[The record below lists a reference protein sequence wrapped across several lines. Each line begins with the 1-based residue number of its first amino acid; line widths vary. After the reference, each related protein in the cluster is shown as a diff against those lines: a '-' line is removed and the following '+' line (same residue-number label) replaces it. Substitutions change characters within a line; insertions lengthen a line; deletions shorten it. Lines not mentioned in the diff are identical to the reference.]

1 MRALLLALP
10 LVFLPVPAAAAP
22 AEADAIS
29 IPPELGDPA
38 VADKLTRALV
48 PLSRALMNMPIGEL
62 EAALA
67 GREPTAADRTKRL
80 SDEIGPEGQKELE
93 ASIAAAGPTVNVE
106 DAPHRLFLPG
116 FAGFAHRR
124 TTRPLRSLSV
134 IVKAPAGVAPAG
146 SFQYSHVPGSRRQ
159 PSCRPASVLQH
170 APGCRV
176 ADCAEAPR
184 QRPID

>member
-10 LVFLPVPAAAAP
+10 LVFLSVPAAAAP
-22 AEADAIS
+22 AEANAIS

-67 GREPTAADRTKRL
+67 GREPTDADRTKRL

-93 ASIAAAGPTVNVE
+93 ASIAAAGPKMQAMQKAMV
-106 DAPHRLFLPG
+106 ASLPAIMSALG
-116 FAGFAHRR
+116 DVGKQLEQATANLPDPTYPRR
-124 TTRPLRSLSV
+124 
-134 IVKAPAGVAPAG
+134 
-146 SFQYSHVPGSRRQ
+146 
-159 PSCRPASVLQH
+159 
-170 APGCRV
+170 
-176 ADCAEAPR
+176 
-184 QRPID
+184 